1 MMKEVKRMY
10 RIIKGCYTV
19 GTFLSKK
26 TALDVASL
34 LLEDEGDDDKH
45 DNKIEVRIE
54 KIFLNL

>member
-1 MMKEVKRMY
+1 MY